1 MADLE
6 SPLDTY
12 VTPSEEALNAVY
24 KNNFTAMCGVNI
36 AHVVDTVRNILRLP
50 KDAIPT
56 TLRIL
61 DHGSY
66 NKLFLIQFGPTSL
79 VARVPFRHK
88 PSANDPIGIASQVS
102 TSQFLSIY
110 RPKLPVPKI
119 LYAELNSANKA
130 NVPFVL
136 YELCNGTRL
145 TWQKWSRTQTAAQK
159 ANIVDLLAEKWA
171 QLTEPVP
178 FMAIGS
184 ILADASGHP
193 PDYARDSRLRRLP
206 TRPPASSLALVHPD
220 YATTRNVL
228 FSTDR
233 THIEGIVDWDDAVV
247 IPRDIAA
254 MYPNELM
261 TRAWWQ
267 VDPDL
272 DDLLAI
278 PPETE
283 QEKMR
288 LTEIAVEETRLRQRF
303 RETVRRFDPQMRRS
317 TQTLERGSGAACT
330 TLQTV
335 GGRRGTDIWSTY

>member
-1 MADLE
+1 
-6 SPLDTY
+6 
-12 VTPSEEALNAVY
+12 
-24 KNNFTAMCGVNI
+24 MCGVNI

-193 PDYARDSRLRRLP
+193 PGSNPWRTPPRH
-206 TRPPASSLALVHPD
+206 RPHFRIISIMPRQPPKHASTLNPCHGHDKIDEYWHQHIELTHRTLLAL
-220 YATTRNVL
+220 N
-228 FSTDR
+228 
-233 THIEGIVDWDDAVV
+233 I
-247 IPRDIAA
+247 
-254 MYPNELM
+254 
-261 TRAWWQ
+261 
-267 VDPDL
+267 L
-272 DDLLAI
+272 DDLPDKDSLDEI
-278 PPETE
+278 
-283 QEKMR
+283 MR
-288 LTEIAVEETRLRQRF
+288 CVEIMHEIADFAASPRALPHHRWPWCTRIMLPLEMSSF
-303 RETVRRFDPQMRRS
+303 LPTAHTLKASS
-317 TQTLERGSGAACT
+317 TGMMQSSFPAT
-330 TLQTV
+330 
-335 GGRRGTDIWSTY
+335 